1 MLDRRVRGPGV
12 AAVTA
17 PARDELGVY
26 GGAEPT
32 RVGATLIEQAG
43 IHPVADTHRYGPAW
57 RQATLWFTTNV
68 EVSGLFIAALAATL
82 GLGFTLGLV
91 ILIGGA
97 VLGTAVF
104 AYMVTWGPK
113 AGVSQ
118 LGLARMTFGK
128 SVALPALVQGL
139 TAGGW
144 IALVS
149 LFGAQAASL
158 LFGIPFWAGALIVLA
173 AVAFLAGGGYEWIN
187 QVEAWFAPVM
197 TVLFGILTWR
207 IFAHHVV
214 LPVRTV
220 HGAALAGAV
229 LLMLA
234 IVLSGSLSWCPYAMD
249 FGRRMPPGTSSRKVF
264 WFVMAGTLTAGV
276 WSAVVGL
283 SAASVIG
290 GNQTAAGIRGEVGG
304 GAAGDVALVAIMLG
318 AILSVCANAYSSSL
332 AFQAAGV
339 AVKRPI
345 LTVGI
350 SGAALGVVLWMQ
362 TGSVS
367 AHFEEV
373 LLLADYWIAAFVP
386 IVIIDW
392 LRRHREYT
400 ADRLTEAM
408 PLHRLPPGWPAL
420 IAFVA
425 GFGVMIPFMDTTL
438 YEGPVATALKGG
450 DLAYP
455 AGFAATAVLY
465 WLLLRLR
472 REALC
477 SIPAQPGG
485 TRMEVPGSDG

>member
-1 MLDRRVRGPGV
+1 MLAEARLRTQRGRTPRGAAGAYGTRRR
-12 AAVTA
+12 
-17 PARDELGVY
+17 ARWG
-26 GGAEPT
+26 
-32 RVGATLIEQAG
+32 
-43 IHPVADTHRYGPAW
+43 GPADAG
-57 RQATLWFTTNV
+57 RRAV
-68 EVSGLFIAALAATL
+68 RVAE
-82 GLGFTLGLV
+82 LV
-91 ILIGGA
+91 
-97 VLGTAVF
+97 
-104 AYMVTWGPK
+104 
-113 AGVSQ
+113 
-118 LGLARMTFGK
+118 
-128 SVALPALVQGL
+128 
-139 TAGGW
+139 
-144 IALVS
+144 
-149 LFGAQAASL
+149 
-158 LFGIPFWAGALIVLA
+158 
-173 AVAFLAGGGYEWIN
+173 
-187 QVEAWFAPVM
+187 
-197 TVLFGILTWR
+197 
-207 IFAHHVV
+207 
-214 LPVRTV
+214 PVRDGLRPADAAWHLLPQGV
-220 HGAALAGAV
+220 LVCHG
-229 LLMLA
+229 
-234 IVLSGSLSWCPYAMD
+234 
-249 FGRRMPPGTSSRKVF
+249 R
-264 WFVMAGTLTAGV
+264 TLTAGV

-362 TGSVS
+362 TGPVS

-392 LRRHREYT
+392 LRRRREYT

-455 AGFAATAVLY
+455 AGFAAAAVLY

-472 REALC
+472 REAPC

-485 TRMEVPGSDG
+485 TRREVPGSDG